1 MKRKRFVK
9 LLMGRLGLTRNEANY
24 VADVTRVTN
33 EREKRRR
40 NGRKLG
46 EAIACS
52 GRCADYQI
60 AKAFHRAEAQWT
72 REQKIGH
79 QRWVNGRKQR

>member
-1 MKRKRFVK
+1 MTRKRFIT

-24 VADVTRVTN
+24 VADVIPATN

-46 EAIACS
+46 EAICR
-52 GRCADYQI
+52 GRQNRRP
-60 AKAFHRAEAQWT
+60 K
-72 REQKIGH
+72 
-79 QRWVNGRKQR
+79 

>member
-1 MKRKRFVK
+1 MKRKRFIK

-33 EREKRRR
+33 DREKRRR

-46 EAIACS
+46 EAICR
-52 GRCADYQI
+52 GRQNRRP
-60 AKAFHRAEAQWT
+60 K
-72 REQKIGH
+72 
-79 QRWVNGRKQR
+79 

>member
-1 MKRKRFVK
+1 MKRKRFIK

-33 EREKRRR
+33 EWEKRRR

-46 EAIACS
+46 EAICR
-52 GRCADYQI
+52 GRQNRRP
-60 AKAFHRAEAQWT
+60 K
-72 REQKIGH
+72 
-79 QRWVNGRKQR
+79 